1 MKTLMGKGRR
11 GKLLAE
17 AALPLSYCPNQRG
30 RSDSNRQQAIIHNFG
45 PTRITTDKKRTGNYV
60 LYH

>member
-1 MKTLMGKGRR
+1 MGKGRR

-17 AALPLSYCPNQRG
+17 AALPLSYCPIQWD

-45 PTRITTDKKRTGNYV
+45 PSKDPTDKKRTGVYV